1 MLQSHENAVSEF
13 IHLPASGCLGNTVF
27 ISPEESRFERI
38 PLDSGGMKKARSRG
52 RGIRSRSVFSVAIVR
67 GCWSLCARPGCIPQ
81 RRLRPLSSINAICIG
96 IGCNKSCKSL
106 TAEWAPP
113 GADTA
118 EPSLRELWQCVN
130 GIFCWGGGLMAIRW
144 YLSGPLMC
152 IYTNKV
158 FLRDLRYKGEAVLPD
173 TLLPGISETKQD
185 DQGPF
190 LCGVVV
196 PEQSGPQEPY
206 RGLPAPSILR
216 GPPTRLWLQPW
227 FERAEQ
233 GAICRLAGRERRQE
247 QGALGGPPCC
257 R

>member
-1 MLQSHENAVSEF
+1 MLVDLYNAAASILIFTFFLSHNLLQTLHSIPGAYNLMLQSHENAVSEF

-27 ISPEESRFERI
+27 ISPEESRFERN

-67 GCWSLCARPGCIPQ
+67 GSWSLCAPPGCIPQ

-130 GIFCWGGGLMAIRW
+130 GIFCW
-144 YLSGPLMC
+144 
-152 IYTNKV
+152 
-158 FLRDLRYKGEAVLPD
+158 
-173 TLLPGISETKQD
+173 
-185 DQGPF
+185 
-190 LCGVVV
+190 
-196 PEQSGPQEPY
+196 
-206 RGLPAPSILR
+206 RGR
-216 GPPTRLWLQPW
+216 TDGN
-227 FERAEQ
+227 
-233 GAICRLAGRERRQE
+233 
-247 QGALGGPPCC
+247 
-257 R
+257 